1 MTLEKELRTMSWLAV
16 GQLIKVTIVK
26 DQEGNLLLM
35 LIAVFVL

>member
-26 DQEGNLLLM
+26 DQEGKFRLT
-35 LIAVFVL
+35 LIAELVL

>member
-26 DQEGNLLLM
+26 DQEGKLCLK
-35 LIAVFVL
+35 LITHLVL